1 MDSNCLS
8 EQMAGRVVVAFVGE
22 RSEWRSLGGIARKSG
37 LTTRQVAEFIE
48 ENPDCFVQSS
58 VKPGGV
64 ALYGLRGDLREV
76 ALAAMRGRLADQ
88 AAG

>member
-1 MDSNCLS
+1 MESNCLGGPVG
-8 EQMAGRVVVAFVGE
+8 GRVVDAFVGE

-37 LTTRQVAEFIE
+37 LTMREVADFIE
-48 ENPDCFVQSS
+48 ANGDCFVQSS
-58 VKPGGV
+58 VKPGGM

-76 ALAAMRGRLADQ
+76 ALAAMHGRHADQ